1 MCGRYAL
8 SSPIEELVEIFDV
21 PPVEFDHEPRYN
33 IAPTQMAPVV
43 ATDGRGTRMGLL
55 RWGLVPP
62 WADDPTVGSR
72 MINARAETLHSKPAF
87 KKAAV
92 ARRCLVP
99 ADGFYEWAKEGG
111 GKVPYWIHPPDGA
124 PISFAGL
131 WERWRRGEDEPLY
144 SFTII
149 TVDASDSIRHLH
161 PRMPAIISGEDR
173 HVWLDRSGQYADALK
188 LLRPFTGELD
198 AYPVSTLVNSP
209 ANDVTECITPIATG

>member
-21 PPVEFDHEPRYN
+21 PPVEFDHEPRCN

-131 WERWRRGEDEPLY
+131 WDRWRRGEDEPLY